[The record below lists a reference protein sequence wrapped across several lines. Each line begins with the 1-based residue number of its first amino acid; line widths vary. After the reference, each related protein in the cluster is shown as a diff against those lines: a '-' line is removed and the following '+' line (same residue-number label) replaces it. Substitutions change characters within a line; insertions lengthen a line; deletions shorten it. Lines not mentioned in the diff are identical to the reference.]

1 MNLGVAR
8 PPEDTNSFFPEIL
21 ADFQA
26 HHQVQQFTERTIN
39 SPAFH
44 TRLNRRL
51 YRRDWQAFLQA
62 HDVVFFEWA
71 SRYLVD
77 ATQLPKTCGIVTR
90 LHRFE
95 MYEWAE
101 RVNWDVVDKIILVS
115 QAKQREFNRRFPGH
129 EAKTV
134 VIPEGTSLAR
144 FQVEKR
150 PFNGD
155 IGTLCHLR
163 PRKRVYELIL
173 AFAELARVRGDV
185 QLHIAGGEAP
195 LLGDY
200 LEAMHSAVQKL
211 KLQER
216 VTFYGKTSNPE
227 KWYRHIDIFVSN
239 SYSEGLQLA
248 PMEAI
253 ASGNYALVHDWDG
266 ADELLP
272 PDYLYLTDNE
282 LNARISHFCDLP
294 EAERQQHRDR
304 QLAIVHEKFDI
315 NQIKTQIRQV
325 VEEVGQRYQ

>member
-1 MNLGVAR
+1 MKLGVAR
-8 PPEDTNSFFPEIL
+8 PSEDTDSFFPEIL

-26 HHQVQQFTERTIN
+26 HHQVQVFSERTIN

-51 YRRDWQAFLQA
+51 YQHDWHTFLKA

-77 ATQLPKTCGIVTR
+77 ATQLPKTCGIITR

-115 QAKQREFNRRFPGH
+115 QAKQRDFNRRFPGY
-129 EAKTV
+129 EAKTL

-144 FQVEKR
+144 FQVQSR

-173 AFAELARVRGDV
+173 AFAELTKIRDDV

-200 LEAMHSAVQKL
+200 FEAMQVAVEKL
-211 KLQER
+211 KLQDR
-216 VTFYGKTSNPE
+216 VTFYGKTNDPE
-227 KWYRHIDIFVSN
+227 QWYQNIDIFISN

-253 ASGNYALVHDWDG
+253 ASGKFALLHNWDG

-272 PDYLYLTDNE
+272 DDYLFLTDNE
-282 LNARISHFCDLP
+282 LITHINCFCDLP
-294 EAERQQHRDR
+294 EPERQKHRDR
-304 QLAIVHEKFDI
+304 QLAIVRQNFDI
-315 NQIKTQIRQV
+315 NKIKSQIRQV
-325 VEEVGQRYQ
+325 VEEVGRQYQ

>member
-1 MNLGVAR
+1 MKLGIAR
-8 PPEDTNSFFPEIL
+8 PPEDTDSFFSEIL
-21 ADFQA
+21 ADFRA
-26 HHQVQQFTERTIN
+26 HHHVSVFTERTIQ

-44 TRLNRRL
+44 SRLNRRL
-51 YRRDWQAFLQA
+51 YRYDWQKFLQA

-77 ATQLPKTCGIVTR
+77 ATQFPKTCGLVTR

-115 QAKQREFNRRFPGH
+115 HAKQRDFNRRFPGY
-129 EAKTV
+129 EAKTM

-144 FQVEKR
+144 FQVQSR

-173 AFAELARVRGDV
+173 AFAELAKVRDDV
-185 QLHIAGGEAP
+185 HLHIAGGEAP

-200 LEAMHSAVQKL
+200 FEAMQVAVQKL
-211 KLQER
+211 KLQDR
-216 VTFYGKTSNPE
+216 VTFYGRTSDPE
-227 KWYRHIDIFVSN
+227 NWYRNIDIFVSN

-248 PMEAI
+248 PMEAV
-253 ASGNYALVHDWDG
+253 ASGCYALVHDWDG

-272 PDYLYLTDNE
+272 SEYLYLTDNE
-282 LNARISHFCDLP
+282 LIARINDFCNLP
-294 EAERQQHRDR
+294 DAERQQHCER
-304 QLAIVHEKFDI
+304 QLAIVHENFDI
-315 NQIKTQIRQV
+315 NDIKTQIRHV
-325 VEEVGQRYQ
+325 VEEVGEQHQ